1 MIQSRRRHV
10 VVLLPSVEAVT
21 AREAGRGR
29 KGCGTWSVEELHGG
43 FARSTPRIGIWLD
56 TSLQTPEETV
66 AEILSRTVAH

>member
-1 MIQSRRRHV
+1 VS
-10 VVLLPSVEAVT
+10 

-29 KGCGTWSVEELHGG
+29 KGYGTWSVEELHGG